1 MVDTTARGFRYPVA
15 GDHTR
20 LWEHYQ
26 ALADDVND
34 EFDEDLTL
42 GGDLVVPGTL
52 RVSDA
57 AMQVQTDSGDV
68 DFNAGA
74 SATFVD
80 EGASDR
86 ADIVFVAP
94 PSGMVL
100 ILAHFV
106 LGLAIS
112 ASAIRTVNGSFEV
125 REGAVVGS
133 GTVVLSPSDNIS
145 VQARAAVSG
154 DTVGVGATTHQL
166 LTGLTP
172 GASYNVRTMVRV
184 SATASVSATDYYRSL
199 TVMPML

>member
-57 AMQVQTDSGDV
+57 AMQPQTDSGDV
-68 DFNAGA
+68 DFAVV

-94 PSGMVL
+94 PSGIVL
-100 ILAHFV
+100 VMAHFV
-106 LGLAIS
+106 LGLALS
-112 ASAIRTVNGSFEV
+112 ANAIRTVNGSIEV

-145 VQARAAVSG
+145 VQARSAVSG
-154 DTVGVGATTHQL
+154 DTAGVGATTHQL

-184 SATASVSATDYYRSL
+184 STVASTTAVDYYRSL
-199 TVMPML
+199 TVIPLM